1 MSRKRRGT
9 NGSPKRTHVSRAC
22 HEIALN
28 SSEYRTSLALREEVL
43 RKPLGLVWTAEELAK
58 EKASVHVGCFRD
70 DELVGALVLTPEDVT
85 TVRMRL
91 VAVAPMHQ
99 GQGVGSALVACAED
113 VAKRL
118 GYRRMVARARETA
131 VPFYRK
137 HGYGVED
144 ETFVQVGLPHRAVWK
159 EL

>member
-1 MSRKRRGT
+1 MNWTCREIPF
-9 NGSPKRTHVSRAC
+9 GSP
-22 HEIALN
+22 
-28 SSEYRTSLALREEVL
+28 EYAASLALREAVL

-70 DELVGALVLTPEDVT
+70 DELAGALVLTPEDGG

-91 VAVAPMHQ
+91 VAVTPMHQ

-118 GYRRMVARARETA
+118 GYHRMVARARETA

-137 HGYGVED
+137 HGYRVED
-144 ETFVQVGLPHRAVWK
+144 ETFVQVGLPHRVVWK
-159 EL
+159 KL

>member
-1 MSRKRRGT
+1 MNWTCREIPF
-9 NGSPKRTHVSRAC
+9 GSP
-22 HEIALN
+22 
-28 SSEYRTSLALREEVL
+28 EYAESLALREAVL
-43 RKPLGLVWTAEELAK
+43 RRPLGLAWTAEELAK
-58 EKASVHVGCFRD
+58 EESSVHLGCFRD
-70 DELVGALVLTPEDVT
+70 DMLAGALVLTPEDGG

-118 GYRRMVARARETA
+118 GYHRMVARARETA